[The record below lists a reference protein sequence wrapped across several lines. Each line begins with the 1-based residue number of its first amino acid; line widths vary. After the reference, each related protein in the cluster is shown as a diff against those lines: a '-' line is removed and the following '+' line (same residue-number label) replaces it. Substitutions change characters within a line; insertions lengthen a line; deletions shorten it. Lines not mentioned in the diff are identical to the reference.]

1 MRKRLRKEAMRLVAL
16 QMLAAQT
23 RLVAVATPTIVLP
36 SLENVKIV
44 RWSSKYCNFRAV
56 KAALFRIGCF

>member
-1 MRKRLRKEAMRLVAL
+1 MHKQLRKEVMQQVAQ
-16 QMLAAQT
+16 QMLAVQT
-23 RLVAVATPTIVLP
+23 SLVAVATPTIVLQ

-56 KAALFRIGCF
+56 KAAL